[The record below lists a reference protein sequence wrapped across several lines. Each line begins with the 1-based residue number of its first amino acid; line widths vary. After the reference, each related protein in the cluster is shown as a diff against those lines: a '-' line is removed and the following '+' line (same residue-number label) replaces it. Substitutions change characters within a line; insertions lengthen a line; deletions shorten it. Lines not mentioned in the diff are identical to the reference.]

1 MDFILLLAV
10 VPPLFLMHYVY
21 KLDSIEREPPRLI
34 IKLVLLGMASCIPA
48 GFIESVL
55 CGVLYS
61 FMDPSGPLTIL
72 IENFLVVAMAEEGV
86 KLWVTKR
93 TWNDPAFNYR
103 FDGVVYAVAASI
115 GFALLE
121 NVMYVFSSDGVGFMI
136 AVMRA
141 ITSIPGHCT
150 FGVFMG
156 LYYGEAKLASVR
168 GDEVLSRYMMK
179 KAYHIPVLLHG
190 FYDFVL
196 STEYD
201 FMIIVFYVYIIVLYR
216 YAKKRIQAA
225 AMTDEPLAPPQQ
237 TFFYNDRN
245 PFF

>member
-1 MDFILLLAV
+1 MDIILLLAV

-21 KLDSIEREPPRLI
+21 KLDAIEREPRGLI
-34 IKLVLLGMASCIPA
+34 MKLVLLGMASCIPA
-48 GFIESVL
+48 GIIESVL
-55 CGVLYS
+55 CGILS
-61 FMDPSGPLTIL
+61 GIMDPSGLLSIL
-72 IENFLVVAMAEEGV
+72 IENFLIIAMAEEGV

-121 NVMYVFSSDGVGFMI
+121 NIMYVFSTDGGELLTAI
-136 AVMRA
+136 MRA

>member
-1 MDFILLLAV
+1 MDIILLLAV

-21 KLDSIEREPPRLI
+21 KLDAIEHEPRGLI
-34 IKLVLLGMASCIPA
+34 MKLVFLGMASCIPA
-48 GFIESVL
+48 GIIESVL
-55 CGVLYS
+55 CGVLNS
-61 FMDPSGPLTIL
+61 ILDPSGLLAIL
-72 IENFLVVAMAEEGV
+72 IENFLIIAMAEEGV

-121 NVMYVFSSDGVGFMI
+121 NVMYVFSSDGGELLTAI
-136 AVMRA
+136 MRA

-201 FMIIVFYVYIIVLYR
+201 FMIIVFYAYIIILYR
-216 YAKKRIQAA
+216 YAKKRIRAA
-225 AMTDEPLAPPQQ
+225 AMADEPLVPPQQ

>member
-48 GFIESVL
+48 GIIESLL
-55 CGVLYS
+55 CGFL
-61 FMDPSGPLTIL
+61 FGFIDPSSTLALL
-72 IENFLVVAMAEEGV
+72 IENFLIIAMAEEGV
-86 KLWVTKR
+86 KFWVTKR

-103 FDGVVYAVAASI
+103 FDGVVYAVAAAI

-121 NVMYVFSSDGVGFMI
+121 NIMYVFSSDGGELFTAI
-136 AVMRA
+136 MRA

-156 LYYGEAKLASVR
+156 LYYGEAKLAAVR

-225 AMTDEPLAPPQQ
+225 AMADEPLAPPQQ